1 MSLRPSPIL
10 ERGIMVTGGPLMVFS
25 LYLLF
30 AGHNQPGGGFAG
42 GLVGGAAV
50 LLAWSAGG
58 SQMVRGILPVR
69 ASTLLGAGLVVAAL
83 TGFVPL
89 VAGSAYL
96 ESGYLVMSIPLV
108 GDLKVTSALAFDV
121 GVYLVV
127 VGMSLGLVRA
137 LGEEPVADIASDDSE
152 VTS

>member
-10 ERGIMVTGGPLMVFS
+10 ERGIVVSGGPLLVFS

-42 GLVGGAAV
+42 GLVAGVAV

-58 SQMVRGILPVR
+58 SQTVRRILPVR
-69 ASTLLGAGLVVAAL
+69 ASIFLGAGLALAAV

-89 VAGSAYL
+89 IAGSSYL
-96 ESGYLVMSIPLV
+96 ESGYLSLSIPVV

-127 VGMSLGLVRA
+127 VGMSLGLVGA
-137 LGEEPVADIASDDSE
+137 LGEEPADDITTDDSE
-152 VTS
+152 VTT